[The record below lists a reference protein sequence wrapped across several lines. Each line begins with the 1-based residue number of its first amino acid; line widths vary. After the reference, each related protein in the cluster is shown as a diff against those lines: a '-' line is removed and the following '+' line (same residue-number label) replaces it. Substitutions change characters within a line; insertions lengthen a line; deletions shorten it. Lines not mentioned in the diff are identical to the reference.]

1 LKSLN
6 RKSVESLIKS
16 GAMDAY
22 GDRQAQLDAV
32 EAMLGY
38 ARENQKA
45 ANSNQSSLFG
55 AATLSRATI
64 RLAEGVTT
72 AKADRLAWEKELL
85 GLYVS
90 EHPWQQWEKLL
101 TGAATSLAEALARPE
116 GAAVTVGGVIVT
128 VKNIQTKKNDTMAF
142 VKLTDMTGSTEA
154 IVFPSVYKLGSAMW
168 AEDRPVI
175 IMGKISSKDGVPK
188 IIVDRAE
195 VVNGQTIARIKQD
208 FGPRT
213 ALGAAPLPAEKP
225 VSLIVA
231 KLEPSMVNQLKA
243 LLEKHP
249 GPSPVELVYVEGGR
263 SRRVRT
269 SLSVAMND
277 ALRQEIETVLGEGSV
292 K

>member
-1 LKSLN
+1 
-6 RKSVESLIKS
+6 
-16 GAMDAY
+16 
-22 GDRQAQLDAV
+22 
-32 EAMLGY
+32 
-38 ARENQKA
+38 
-45 ANSNQSSLFG
+45 
-55 AATLSRATI
+55 
-64 RLAEGVTT
+64 
-72 AKADRLAWEKELL
+72 
-85 GLYVS
+85 
-90 EHPWQQWEKLL
+90 
-101 TGAATSLAEALARPE
+101 
-116 GAAVTVGGVIVT
+116 
-128 VKNIQTKKNDTMAF
+128 
-142 VKLTDMTGSTEA
+142 
-154 IVFPSVYKLGSAMW
+154 
-168 AEDRPVI
+168 
-175 IMGKISSKDGVPK
+175 
-188 IIVDRAE
+188 
-195 VVNGQTIARIKQD
+195 VNGQTIARIKQD